1 MSISSNNLKIRHREV
16 RDSHPE
22 ALRVR
27 IHRALSW
34 LERAE
39 TESEDA
45 DARFVFLWIAF
56 NAAYASE
63 FGFEQT
69 ERAQARAFVER
80 LVALDGERKLHDV
93 LFGQFSGPVRT
104 LIDNKFVF
112 EPFWRAM
119 REHDESDRWKQQL
132 EEDRKLTMRAVMD
145 GGTAQLLATVL
156 DRLYVLRNQI
166 VHGGATWNSQ
176 ANRSQVRDAGAIL
189 GKLLPVMI
197 MLMMDHPE
205 TSFGDIA
212 YPVVPA

>member
-1 MSISSNNLKIRHREV
+1 MDITAHNLKARHREV
-16 RDSHPE
+16 RDGYPE
-22 ALRVR
+22 ALTVR

-34 LERAE
+34 VERADRE
-39 TESEDA
+39 MEDA

-69 ERAQARAFVER
+69 ERAQARAFVDQ
-80 LVALDGERKLHDV
+80 LVALDGERKLHGV

-104 LIDNKFVF
+104 LVDNKFVF
-112 EPFWRAM
+112 DPFWRAM
-119 REHDESDRWKQQL
+119 REHDSSDRWKQQL

-197 MLMMDHPE
+197 ALMMDNPAAP
-205 TSFGDIA
+205 FGDIA